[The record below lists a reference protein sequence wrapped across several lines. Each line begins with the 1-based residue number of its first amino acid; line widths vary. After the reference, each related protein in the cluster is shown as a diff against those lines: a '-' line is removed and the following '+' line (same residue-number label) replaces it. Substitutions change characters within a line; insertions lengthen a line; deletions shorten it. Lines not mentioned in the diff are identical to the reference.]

1 MVDHCVCIVVICYCL
16 ISYPCADSGS
26 LGVTGDQCDFY
37 IDARMFHGI
46 FISESQDGEDVT
58 HVQSEVSVV

>member
-1 MVDHCVCIVVICYCL
+1 MTNTRFVWLTIVCAFIVICYCMIL
-16 ISYPCADSGS
+16 YPCAHPGS
-26 LGVTGDQCDFY
+26 LGVTDDQCDFY

-58 HVQSEVSVV
+58 HV

>member
-1 MVDHCVCIVVICYCL
+1 MTNPCFVGLIIVCAFVVICYCL
-16 ISYPCADSGS
+16 ISYPCAHSGS
-26 LGVTGDQCDFY
+26 LEVTVDQRDFY

-58 HVQSEVSVV
+58 HV